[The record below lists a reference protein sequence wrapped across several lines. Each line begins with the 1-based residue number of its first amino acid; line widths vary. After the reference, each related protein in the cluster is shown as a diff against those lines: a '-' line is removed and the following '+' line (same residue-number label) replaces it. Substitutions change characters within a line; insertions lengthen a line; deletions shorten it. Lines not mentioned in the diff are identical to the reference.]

1 MRLLVFFDLPV
12 ATSAERRE
20 YTRFHKFLIKNGF
33 VMLQESVYSKIV
45 LNNTAG
51 NAVKESVR
59 RNRTKYGSIQMLTVT
74 ERQFAE
80 LECIVGD
87 RKTDVIDSDE
97 RFIVI

>member
-12 ATSAERRE
+12 ATSGERRE
-20 YTRFHKFLIKNGF
+20 YSRFHKFLIKNGF

-59 RNRTKYGSIQMLTVT
+59 RNKTKNGDIHMLTVT
-74 ERQFAE
+74 EKQFAE
-80 LECIVGD
+80 MECVVGE
-87 RKTDVIDSDE
+87 RKTNIIDSDE
-97 RFIVI
+97 RFVVI